1 MKLNFRSVDLNLLPV
16 FAAVVEEG
24 QLSRAAERLGMSQP
38 AVSAAL
44 QRLRLTVGDALFVRS
59 RSGLSPTPRARELY
73 RQVNQGLEL
82 LGAAL
87 DPARAFDPARSDRLF
102 RVLAVDYFETV
113 MLGRLLGKLRQQS
126 QTLSVEVLPPLD
138 GWLQQLLNANADFA
152 LDTEIP
158 EDSRIT
164 GVQVSDE
171 KLVVVAR
178 RAHPTLRGKISLQDY
193 LEAEH
198 VVLPLR
204 ERRIL
209 PLDRILGQP
218 GWRRRVGAHVSQF
231 GNLLT
236 VASQTDLIATVP
248 LRMAQAQAAALK
260 LQLLD
265 FPVATPAVALYL
277 MWPKALEDDPAH
289 RWFRELLQ
297 ESFRELDKRTA

>member
-1 MKLNFRSVDLNLLPV
+1 MKLNLRSIDLNLLPV
-16 FAAVVEEG
+16 FTAVVEEG

-44 QRLRLTVGDALFVRS
+44 QRLRLTVGDALFVRN
-59 RSGLSPTPRARELY
+59 RNGLSPTPRALELY
-73 RQVNQGLEL
+73 KQLTQGLEL
-82 LGAAL
+82 IASAL
-87 DPARAFDPARSDRLF
+87 DPAQAFDPAHSERHFRL
-102 RVLAVDYFETV
+102 LAVDYFETV
-113 MLGRLLGKLRQQS
+113 MLGPLLLDLRRHSQS
-126 QTLSVEVLPPLD
+126 LGVEVLPQAD
-138 GWLQQLLNANADFA
+138 GWQQRLLNAEADFA
-152 LDTEIP
+152 LDTVLI

-164 GVQVSDE
+164 GTAVAEE

-178 RAHPTLRGKISLQDY
+178 RKHPQLRGKLTLENY

-209 PLDRILGQP
+209 PLDQILGKP

-231 GNLLT
+231 GNLLA

-248 LRMAQAQAAALK
+248 LRMAEAQASALK

-265 FPVATPAVALYL
+265 FPVAVPPLPIYL
-277 MWPKALEDDPAH
+277 MWPKALDADPAH

-297 ESFRELDKRTA
+297 ETFHKLDNIQK